1 MATSTQTL
9 VVGTRVQCALHYCGA
24 GIVYAIH
31 GEQSLDTVRT
41 FMGGAGVSGGSARV
55 DVVFAN
61 GHQAHQVPEAI
72 VRGIQWRISDEV
84 ASAEMIAAAL
94 AHAAC
99 VQAQKRAVEDAAKAA
114 YAAEVV
120 RLQGAAEFA
129 HLAQGDDRYSGTLA
143 AANIRTELRRAFP
156 GVKFSVRKSG
166 HGTVNVRWTDG
177 PTEAELKAL
186 REKKGS
192 ALGFVREIWDAIVEM
207 PVELRKLGLVY
218 LFQWYAMMCYWQY
231 VTLSMAKSVW
241 GTTDAHSEGFKEAV
255 GWTGL
260 INGWY
265 NIVTFMIAFSLVA
278 FARRRG
284 AKFVH
289 MTCLLLASAGLLIF
303 PHLTNKYLLF
313 IPIIGLGIAW
323 ASIMGVPY
331 IMAVRMIP
339 STRYGVYMGIINM
352 MIVIPMLIHSVT
364 FGWVYTHVL
373 GDNPNNAITFAA
385 LGLAAAAIAML
396 WIREPPIVRDVD
408 DVMVMPG
415 GGH

>member
-31 GEQSLDTVRT
+31 GEQSPDTVRT
-41 FMGGAGVSGGSARV
+41 FIGGAGVSGGSARV

-177 PTEAELKAL
+177 PTEAELKDIAGKYKRGSFNGMEDIYEDARPAWCEVFGGAGYVFCDREESDAL
-186 REKKGS
+186 IAQAIEQVCTEYAGNLSGMERPTVEAFRAGRLCYAYVPGLNDDLQ
-192 ALGFVREIWDAIVEM
+192 ALIRRAA
-207 PVELRKLGLVY
+207 VELR
-218 LFQWYAMMCYWQY
+218 A
-231 VTLSMAKSVW
+231 
-241 GTTDAHSEGFKEAV
+241 
-255 GWTGL
+255 
-260 INGWY
+260 
-265 NIVTFMIAFSLVA
+265 
-278 FARRRG
+278 
-284 AKFVH
+284 
-289 MTCLLLASAGLLIF
+289 
-303 PHLTNKYLLF
+303 
-313 IPIIGLGIAW
+313 
-323 ASIMGVPY
+323 
-331 IMAVRMIP
+331 
-339 STRYGVYMGIINM
+339 
-352 MIVIPMLIHSVT
+352 
-364 FGWVYTHVL
+364 
-373 GDNPNNAITFAA
+373 
-385 LGLAAAAIAML
+385 
-396 WIREPPIVRDVD
+396 
-408 DVMVMPG
+408 
-415 GGH
+415 